1 MIRNLPVA
9 PDRLALIAT
18 GHVNPVQEWVET
30 SDGRRAPSGNQAREK
45 REDGSLGLP
54 VWEVSVLPTDT
65 DRPEIIAVQV
75 AGQDEP
81 KVAAYQPVQL
91 DNLTVRVTVGRDGKL
106 RGYWSATGASP
117 AKGAHQQHQHKQE
130 HAA

>member
-9 PDRLALIAT
+9 TDRLQLVAT
-18 GHVNPVQEWVET
+18 GHVTPVQEWVELH
-30 SDGRRAPSGNQAREK
+30 DGRRTPSGNQARQK
-45 REDGSLGLP
+45 QDDGSLGLP
-54 VWEVSVLPTDT
+54 LWEVAVLSPES
-65 DRPEIIAVQV
+65 DRPELVSVQV
-75 AGQDEP
+75 AANDEP

-117 AKGAHQQHQHKQE
+117 AKGQPHQQKHQE